1 MAVMALAILA
11 TSLQTSGE
19 RFEFTQVHMGVAT
32 RLIVVAASRDK
43 AESAARAA
51 FDRIEQLEALFSDYR
66 PSSEISRLSANA
78 GGDFMPI
85 SRETALLLA
94 KAEEVRRESHGLFDV
109 TAGPLVALWRRSRD
123 TGALPTFDEVCAARS
138 LVDGRQVHVRER
150 PTGYEARLAR
160 RGMRID
166 FGGIAKG
173 FACDEAMRMLS
184 DAGVASGLIEMG
196 GDIAVRGR
204 PPGAAGWTI
213 TIPSLRRAMVLT
225 DCAIST
231 SGDTEQFIE
240 IGGRRY
246 GHIVDL
252 RTGYGTV
259 GRVQATVIAPSG
271 FDTDPWATA
280 LSAGGL
286 GLAARA
292 RRILPVSAQVFVRV
306 ASN

>member
-1 MAVMALAILA
+1 
-11 TSLQTSGE
+11 
-19 RFEFTQVHMGVAT
+19 
-32 RLIVVAASRDK
+32 
-43 AESAARAA
+43 
-51 FDRIEQLEALFSDYR
+51 
-66 PSSEISRLSANA
+66 
-78 GGDFMPI
+78 
-85 SRETALLLA
+85 
-94 KAEEVRRESHGLFDV
+94 
-109 TAGPLVALWRRSRD
+109 
-123 TGALPTFDEVCAARS
+123 
-138 LVDGRQVHVRER
+138 
-150 PTGYEARLAR
+150 
-160 RGMRID
+160 MRID

-173 FACDEAMRMLS
+173 YACDEAMRMLS
-184 DAGVASGLIEMG
+184 DAGIANGLIEMG

-213 TIPSLRRAMVLT
+213 TIPSLRREMVLT

-271 FDTDPWATA
+271 LDTDPWATA

-292 RRILPVSAQVFVRV
+292 RRILPANAQVFVRV

>member
-1 MAVMALAILA
+1 MALAILA

-32 RLIVVAASRDK
+32 RLIVVAASRER

-51 FDRIEQLEALFSDYR
+51 FGRLEELEALFSDYR
-66 PSSEISRLSANA
+66 PTSEISRLSANA

-85 SRETALLLA
+85 SRETALLLR
-94 KAEEVRRESHGLFDV
+94 KAEDVRRASHGLFDV
-109 TAGPLVALWRRSRD
+109 TAGPLVALWRRTRD
-123 TGALPTFDEVCAARS
+123 TGALPTFDEVRAARA
-138 LVDGRQVHVRER
+138 LVDGRQVQVRAT

-160 RGMRID
+160 PGMRID

-173 FACDEAMRMLS
+173 YACDEAMRVLAN
-184 DAGVASGLIEMG
+184 AGVTNALIEMG

-204 PPGAAGWTI
+204 PPGATGWTI
-213 TIPSLRRAMVLT
+213 TIPSLRREMVLT

-231 SGDTEQFIE
+231 SGDTEQFVVID
-240 IGGRRY
+240 GRRY

-271 FDTDPWATA
+271 LDTDPWATA
-280 LSAGGL
+280 LSASGL
-286 GLAARA
+286 AVAARA
-292 RRILPVSAQVFVRV
+292 RRTLPANAQVFLRV
-306 ASN
+306 AAN